1 MQDGR
6 GRPQAR
12 DMALS
17 RSAQLIVLVVCGTAL
32 AFLLLVVPAVVR
44 SMGRTPDVEQAP
56 PPAGTFRPTPEQWKA
71 LTFVKVGDQA
81 FAPTLSTEGQ
91 IATDDDVTVQ
101 ITPPFSGRVLSVAVK
116 AGDHVAKGQTLL
128 TAEASEVAQAESD
141 LATATANLAAA
152 KTQLATAKANA
163 ERQQALLKID
173 GAATKDV
180 QQSQSDLAT
189 AEATFRA
196 DEAALTA
203 VHDRIAILNVG
214 SVKAAAAKT
223 GLAALPSPIS
233 GVVTLRA
240 VGPGQY
246 LNSTANGATT
256 PIFTI
261 SDLSKVWLVA
271 NVREDDAGRLRVG
284 QPINMHVAAFPGRTF
299 KATLDYVAP
308 MIDPATRRLPVRA
321 VIANPDGALKPA
333 MFANFVIKTGAE
345 QTAVAVPTA
354 AVIYEGDQA
363 RVWVAQRGQS
373 LGLRQIKTGRTS
385 DGEVEVLSGLSPGDQ
400 VVVSGALFIDRAAK
414 ND

>member
-1 MQDGR
+1 
-6 GRPQAR
+6 
-12 DMALS
+12 MALS
-17 RSAQLIVLVVCGTAL
+17 RSAQLIVLAVCGAAL
-32 AFLLLVVPAVVR
+32 AFALLVVPAVVR
-44 SMGRTPDVEQAP
+44 SMGRKPDVEPAP

-101 ITPPFSGRVLSVAVK
+101 MTPPFSGRVLSVAVK

-128 TAEASEVAQAESD
+128 TAEASEVAQAETD

-152 KTQLATAKANA
+152 KTQLATATANA
-163 ERQQALLKID
+163 EREKALLKID

-189 AEATFRA
+189 AQATLGA
-196 DEAALTA
+196 DEAALKA

-214 SVKAAAAKT
+214 SVKFATAKSGVAT
-223 GLAALPSPIS
+223 LPSPIS
-233 GVVTLRA
+233 GVVTQRA

-271 NVREDDAGRLRVG
+271 NVREDEAGRLRVG
-284 QPINMHVAAFPGRTF
+284 QPIEMHAAAFPDRTF

-333 MFANFVIKTGAE
+333 MFANFVIKTGAD
-345 QTAVAVPTA
+345 QTAVAVPAA
-354 AVIYEGDQA
+354 AVIYEGDEA

-373 LGLRQIKTGRTS
+373 LGLREIKTGRTS
-385 DGEVEVLSGLSPGDQ
+385 DGEVEVLSGLNPGDQ
-400 VVVSGALFIDRAAK
+400 VVVSGAIFIDRAAK
-414 ND
+414 TD

>member
-1 MQDGR
+1 MQNGR
-6 GRPQAR
+6 GGPQGR
-12 DMALS
+12 DVALS
-17 RSAQLIVLVVCGTAL
+17 RSAQLIVLAISGTVL
-32 AFLLLVVPAVVR
+32 AFALLVVPAVVK
-44 SMGRTPDVEQAP
+44 SMGRKPDAEPTP

-101 ITPPFSGRVLSVAVK
+101 MTPPFSGRVLSVAVK
-116 AGDHVAKGQTLL
+116 AGDSVRKGQTLL
-128 TAEASEVAQAESD
+128 TAEASEVAQAQSD
-141 LATATANLAAA
+141 FATATANLAAA
-152 KTQLATAKANA
+152 KTQLATATANA

-196 DEAALTA
+196 DGAALKA
-203 VHDRIAILNVG
+203 VQDRIAILNVG
-214 SVKAAAAKT
+214 SSKLASAKT
-223 GLAALPSPIS
+223 GVATLPSPIS

-271 NVREDDAGRLRVG
+271 NVREDDAGRLHVG
-284 QPINMHVAAFPGRTF
+284 QPIDMHVAAFPGRTF
-299 KATLDYVAP
+299 KARLDYVAP

-333 MFANFVIKTGAE
+333 MFADFDIKTGAD

-373 LGLRQIKTGRTS
+373 LGLREIKTGRTS
-385 DGEVEVLSGLSPGDQ
+385 NGEVEVLSGLNPGDQ
-400 VVVSGALFIDRAAK
+400 VVVSGAIFIDRAAK

>member
-1 MQDGR
+1 MQNGR
-6 GRPQAR
+6 GASQGR
-12 DMALS
+12 DLALS
-17 RSAQLIVLVVCGTAL
+17 RSAQLIVLAISGVAL
-32 AFLLLVVPAVVR
+32 AFALLVVPAVVK
-44 SMGRTPDVEQAP
+44 SMGRKPDVEPAP

-101 ITPPFSGRVLSVAVK
+101 ITPPFSGRVVSVAVK
-116 AGDHVAKGQTLL
+116 AGDHVRKGQTLL

-152 KTQLATAKANA
+152 RTQLATATANA
-163 ERQQALLKID
+163 QRQQALLKID

-189 AEATFRA
+189 AEATFRV
-196 DEAALTA
+196 DEAALKA
-203 VHDRIAILNVG
+203 VQDRIAILNVG
-214 SVKAAAAKT
+214 SLKLASAKT
-223 GLAALPSPIS
+223 GVATLPSPMS

-271 NVREDDAGRLRVG
+271 NVREDDAGRLHVG
-284 QPINMHVAAFPGRTF
+284 QLIDMHVAAFPGRTF

-333 MFANFVIKTGAE
+333 MFADFVIKTGAD

-363 RVWVAQRGQS
+363 RVWVAQAGQS
-373 LGLRQIKTGRTS
+373 LGLREIKTGRTS
-385 DGEVEVLSGLSPGDQ
+385 DGEVEVLSGLNPGDQ

>member
-1 MQDGR
+1 V
-6 GRPQAR
+6 
-12 DMALS
+12 ALS
-17 RSAQLIVLVVCGTAL
+17 RSAQLIVLAISGTVL
-32 AFLLLVVPAVVR
+32 AFALLVVPAVVK
-44 SMGRTPDVEQAP
+44 SMGRKPDAEPTP

-101 ITPPFSGRVLSVAVK
+101 MTPPFSGRVLSVAVK
-116 AGDHVAKGQTLL
+116 AGDSVRKGQTLL
-128 TAEASEVAQAESD
+128 TAEASEVAQAQSD
-141 LATATANLAAA
+141 FATATANLAAA
-152 KTQLATAKANA
+152 KTQLATATANA

-196 DEAALTA
+196 DGAALKA
-203 VHDRIAILNVG
+203 VQDRIAILNVG
-214 SVKAAAAKT
+214 SSKLASAKT
-223 GLAALPSPIS
+223 GVATLPSPIS

-271 NVREDDAGRLRVG
+271 NVREDDAGRLHVG
-284 QPINMHVAAFPGRTF
+284 QPIDMHVAAFPGRTF
-299 KATLDYVAP
+299 KARLDYVAP

-333 MFANFVIKTGAE
+333 MFADFDIKTGAD

-373 LGLRQIKTGRTS
+373 LGLREIKTGRTS
-385 DGEVEVLSGLSPGDQ
+385 NGEVEVLSGLNPGDQ
-400 VVVSGALFIDRAAK
+400 VVVSGAIFIDRAAK

>member
-1 MQDGR
+1 V
-6 GRPQAR
+6 
-12 DMALS
+12 ALS
-17 RSAQLIVLVVCGTAL
+17 RSAQLIVLAISGTVL
-32 AFLLLVVPAVVR
+32 AFALLVVPAVVK
-44 SMGRTPDVEQAP
+44 SMGRKPDAEPTP

-101 ITPPFSGRVLSVAVK
+101 MTPPFSGRVLSVAVK
-116 AGDHVAKGQTLL
+116 AGDSVRKGQTLL
-128 TAEASEVAQAESD
+128 TAEASEVAQAQSD
-141 LATATANLAAA
+141 FATATANLAAA
-152 KTQLATAKANA
+152 KTQLATATANA

-196 DEAALTA
+196 DEAALKA
-203 VHDRIAILNVG
+203 VQDRIAILNVG
-214 SVKAAAAKT
+214 SSKLASAKT
-223 GLAALPSPIS
+223 GVATLPSPIS

-271 NVREDDAGRLRVG
+271 NVREDDAGRLHVG
-284 QPINMHVAAFPGRTF
+284 QPIDMHVAAFPGRTF

-333 MFANFVIKTGAE
+333 MFADFDIKTGAD

-373 LGLRQIKTGRTS
+373 LGLREIKTGRTS
-385 DGEVEVLSGLSPGDQ
+385 NGEVEVLSGLTPGDQ
-400 VVVSGALFIDRAAK
+400 VVVSGAIFIDRAAK

>member
-1 MQDGR
+1 MQNGR
-6 GRPQAR
+6 GGPQGR
-12 DMALS
+12 DVALS
-17 RSAQLIVLVVCGTAL
+17 RSAQLIAL
-32 AFLLLVVPAVVR
+32 AISGTVLAFALLVVPAVVK
-44 SMGRTPDVEQAP
+44 SMGRKPDAEPTP

-101 ITPPFSGRVLSVAVK
+101 MTPPFSGRVLSVAVK
-116 AGDHVAKGQTLL
+116 AGDSVRKGQTLL
-128 TAEASEVAQAESD
+128 TAEASEVAQAQSD
-141 LATATANLAAA
+141 FATATANLAAA
-152 KTQLATAKANA
+152 KTQLATATANA

-196 DEAALTA
+196 DGAALKA
-203 VHDRIAILNVG
+203 VQDRIAILNVG
-214 SVKAAAAKT
+214 SSKLASAKT
-223 GLAALPSPIS
+223 GVATLPSPIS

-271 NVREDDAGRLRVG
+271 NVREDDAGRLHVG
-284 QPINMHVAAFPGRTF
+284 QPIDMHVAAFPGRTF
-299 KATLDYVAP
+299 KARLDYVAP

-333 MFANFVIKTGAE
+333 MFADFDIKTGAD

-373 LGLRQIKTGRTS
+373 LGLREIKTGRTS
-385 DGEVEVLSGLSPGDQ
+385 NGEVEVLSGLTPGDQ
-400 VVVSGALFIDRAAK
+400 VVVSGAIFIDRAAK

>member
-1 MQDGR
+1 MQNGL
-6 GRPQAR
+6 GGTQGR

-17 RSAQLIVLVVCGTAL
+17 RSAQLIVLAISGTAL
-32 AFLLLVVPAVVR
+32 AFALLVVPAVVK
-44 SMGRTPDVEQAP
+44 SMGRKPDVEQTP

-101 ITPPFSGRVLSVAVK
+101 ITPPFSGRVVSVAVK
-116 AGDHVAKGQTLL
+116 AGDRVLKGQTLL
-128 TAEASEVAQAESD
+128 TAEASEAAQAESD

-152 KTQLATAKANA
+152 KTQLATATANA

-189 AEATFRA
+189 AEATYRA

-203 VHDRIAILNVG
+203 VHDRIAILNAG
-214 SVKAAAAKT
+214 SVKVASAKT

-256 PIFTI
+256 PIFTV

-271 NVREDDAGRLRVG
+271 NVREDDASRLHVG
-284 QPINMHVAAFPGRTF
+284 QPIDMHVAAFPGRTF

-333 MFANFVIKTGAE
+333 MFADFVIKTGAD

-354 AVIYEGDQA
+354 AVIYEGDEA

-373 LGLRQIKTGRTS
+373 LGLREIKTGRTS

>member
-1 MQDGR
+1 
-6 GRPQAR
+6 
-12 DMALS
+12 MALS
-17 RSAQLIVLVVCGTAL
+17 RSAQLIVLAICGAVLAL
-32 AFLLLVVPAVVR
+32 VLLGVPAVVR
-44 SMGRTPDVEQAP
+44 SMGRKPDVEQTP
-56 PPAGTFRPTPEQWKA
+56 PPPGTFRPTPEQWKA

-101 ITPPFSGRVLSVAVK
+101 ITPPFSGRVVSVAVK
-116 AGDHVAKGQTLL
+116 AGDRVHKGQTLL
-128 TAEASEVAQAESD
+128 TAEASEVVQAESD

-152 KTQLATAKANA
+152 KTQLATATANA

-189 AEATFRA
+189 AQATFSA
-196 DEAALTA
+196 DEAALKA
-203 VHDRIAILNVG
+203 VKDRIAILNVG
-214 SVKAAAAKT
+214 SLKPAAAKA
-223 GLAALPSPIS
+223 GVAILPSPIS

-256 PIFTI
+256 TIFTV

-271 NVREDDAGRLRVG
+271 NVREDDAARLHVG
-284 QPINMHVAAFPGRTF
+284 QPIDMHVPAFPGRTF

-333 MFANFVIKTGAE
+333 MFADFLIKTGAD

-363 RVWVAQRGQS
+363 RVWVAERGQS
-373 LGLRQIKTGRTS
+373 LGLRNIKTGRTS
-385 DGEVEVLSGLSPGDQ
+385 EGEVEVLSGLNPGDQ

-414 ND
+414 AD

>member
-1 MQDGR
+1 
-6 GRPQAR
+6 
-12 DMALS
+12 MALS
-17 RSAQLIVLVVCGTAL
+17 RGAQLIVLAVSGAAL
-32 AFLLLVVPAVVR
+32 AFVLLVVPAVVK
-44 SMGRTPDVEQAP
+44 SMGRTPDVEPPP

-128 TAEASEVAQAESD
+128 TAQASEVAQAESD

-152 KTQLATAKANA
+152 KTQLATATANA

-180 QQSQSDLAT
+180 QQAQSDLAT
-189 AEATFRA
+189 AQATLGV
-196 DEAALTA
+196 DEAALKA
-203 VHDRIAILNVG
+203 VHDRIAILNLG
-214 SVKAAAAKT
+214 SLKLGSAKS
-223 GLAALPSPIS
+223 GVAALPSPIS
-233 GVVTLRA
+233 GVVTQRA

-271 NVREDDAGRLRVG
+271 NVREDQAGRLRVG
-284 QPINMHVAAFPGRTF
+284 QPIDMHVAAFPDRTF

-333 MFANFVIKTGAE
+333 MFADFVIKTGAD

-363 RVWVAQRGQS
+363 RVWVVQRGQS
-373 LGLRQIKTGRTS
+373 LGLREIKTGRTS
-385 DGEVEVLSGLSPGDQ
+385 GGEVEVLSGLSPGDQ
-400 VVVSGALFIDRAAK
+400 VVVSGAIFIDRAAK
-414 ND
+414 TD

>member
-1 MQDGR
+1 
-6 GRPQAR
+6 
-12 DMALS
+12 MALS
-17 RSAQLIVLVVCGTAL
+17 RSAQLIVLAVCGAAL
-32 AFLLLVVPAVVR
+32 AFALLVVPAVVR
-44 SMGRTPDVEQAP
+44 SMGRKPDVEPAP

-101 ITPPFSGRVLSVAVK
+101 MTPPFSGRVLSVAVK
-116 AGDHVAKGQTLL
+116 AGDRVAKGQTLL

-152 KTQLATAKANA
+152 KTQLATATANA
-163 ERQQALLKID
+163 ERQKALLKID

-189 AEATFRA
+189 AEATVGA
-196 DEAALTA
+196 DEAALKA

-214 SVKAAAAKT
+214 SVKFATAKS
-223 GLAALPSPIS
+223 GVASLPSPIS
-233 GVVTLRA
+233 GVVTQRA

-271 NVREDDAGRLRVG
+271 NVREDEAGRLRVG
-284 QPINMHVAAFPGRTF
+284 QPIEMHAAAFPDRTF

-333 MFANFVIKTGAE
+333 MFANFVIKTGAD
-345 QTAVAVPTA
+345 QTAVAVPAA
-354 AVIYEGDQA
+354 AVIYEGDEA

-373 LGLRQIKTGRTS
+373 LGLREIKTGRTS
-385 DGEVEVLSGLSPGDQ
+385 DGEVEVLSGLNPGDQ
-400 VVVSGALFIDRAAK
+400 VVVSGAIFIDRAAK
-414 ND
+414 TD

>member
-1 MQDGR
+1 MQDAR
-6 GRPQAR
+6 GAPQGR

-17 RSAQLIVLVVCGTAL
+17 RSAQLIVLAVCGAAL
-32 AFLLLVVPAVVR
+32 AFALLVVPAVVR
-44 SMGRTPDVEQAP
+44 SMGRKPDVEPAP

-101 ITPPFSGRVLSVAVK
+101 MTPPFSGRVLSVAVK

-128 TAEASEVAQAESD
+128 TAEASEVAQAETD

-152 KTQLATAKANA
+152 KTQLATATANA
-163 ERQQALLKID
+163 EREKALLKID

-189 AEATFRA
+189 AQATLGA
-196 DEAALTA
+196 DEAALKA

-214 SVKAAAAKT
+214 SVKFATAKSGVAT
-223 GLAALPSPIS
+223 LPSPIS
-233 GVVTLRA
+233 GVVTQRA

-271 NVREDDAGRLRVG
+271 NVREDEAGRLRVG
-284 QPINMHVAAFPGRTF
+284 QPIEMHAAAFPDRTF

-333 MFANFVIKTGAE
+333 MFANFVIKTGAD
-345 QTAVAVPTA
+345 QTAVAVPAA
-354 AVIYEGDQA
+354 AVIYEGDEA

-373 LGLRQIKTGRTS
+373 LGLREIKTGRTS
-385 DGEVEVLSGLSPGDQ
+385 DGEVEVLSGLNPGDQ
-400 VVVSGALFIDRAAK
+400 VVVSGAIFIDRAAK
-414 ND
+414 TD

>member
-1 MQDGR
+1 V
-6 GRPQAR
+6 
-12 DMALS
+12 ALS
-17 RSAQLIVLVVCGTAL
+17 RSAQLIAL
-32 AFLLLVVPAVVR
+32 AISGTVLAFALLVVPAVVK
-44 SMGRTPDVEQAP
+44 SMGRKPDAEPTP

-101 ITPPFSGRVLSVAVK
+101 MTPPFSGRVLSVAVK
-116 AGDHVAKGQTLL
+116 AGDSVRKGQTLL
-128 TAEASEVAQAESD
+128 TAEASEVAQAQSD
-141 LATATANLAAA
+141 FATATANLAAA
-152 KTQLATAKANA
+152 KTQLATATANA

-196 DEAALTA
+196 DGAALKA
-203 VHDRIAILNVG
+203 VQDRIAILNVG
-214 SVKAAAAKT
+214 SSKLASAKT
-223 GLAALPSPIS
+223 GVATLPSPIS

-271 NVREDDAGRLRVG
+271 NVREDDAGRLHVG
-284 QPINMHVAAFPGRTF
+284 QPIDMHVAAFPGRTF
-299 KATLDYVAP
+299 KARLDYVAP

-333 MFANFVIKTGAE
+333 MFADFDIKTGAD

-373 LGLRQIKTGRTS
+373 LGLREIKTGRTS
-385 DGEVEVLSGLSPGDQ
+385 NGEVEVLSGLTPGDQ
-400 VVVSGALFIDRAAK
+400 VVVSGAIFIDRAAK

>member
-1 MQDGR
+1 MQNDRGEPQGR
-6 GRPQAR
+6 
-12 DMALS
+12 DVALS
-17 RSAQLIVLVVCGTAL
+17 RSAQLIVLAISGTVL
-32 AFLLLVVPAVVR
+32 AFALLVVPAVVK
-44 SMGRTPDVEQAP
+44 SMGRKPDVEPTP
-56 PPAGTFRPTPEQWKA
+56 PPAGTFRPTPEQWRA

-91 IATDDDVTVQ
+91 IATDDDLTVQ
-101 ITPPFSGRVLSVAVK
+101 MTPPFSGRVLSVAVK
-116 AGDHVAKGQTLL
+116 AGDRVRKGQTLL
-128 TAEASEVAQAESD
+128 IAEASEVAQAQSD

-152 KTQLATAKANA
+152 KTQLATATANA

-189 AEATFRA
+189 AEATFRV
-196 DEAALTA
+196 DEAALKA
-203 VHDRIAILNVG
+203 VQDRIAILNVG
-214 SVKAAAAKT
+214 SSKLASAKT
-223 GLAALPSPIS
+223 GVATLPSPIS

-271 NVREDDAGRLRVG
+271 NVREDDAGRLHVG
-284 QPINMHVAAFPGRTF
+284 QPIDMHVAAFPGRTF

-333 MFANFVIKTGAE
+333 MFADFDIKTGAD
-345 QTAVAVPTA
+345 QSAVAVPSA

-373 LGLRQIKTGRTS
+373 LGLREIKTGRTS
-385 DGEVEVLSGLSPGDQ
+385 NGEVEVLSGLNPGDQ
-400 VVVSGALFIDRAAK
+400 VVVSGAIFIDRAAK

>member
-1 MQDGR
+1 MQNGR
-6 GRPQAR
+6 GGPQGR
-12 DMALS
+12 DVALS
-17 RSAQLIVLVVCGTAL
+17 RSAQLIVLAVSGAAL
-32 AFLLLVVPAVVR
+32 AFALLVVPAVVK
-44 SMGRTPDVEQAP
+44 SMGPKPDAEQAP

-101 ITPPFSGRVLSVAVK
+101 ITPPFSGRVVSVAVK

-128 TAEASEVAQAESD
+128 TAAASEVAQAESD

-152 KTQLATAKANA
+152 KTQLATATANA

-189 AEATFRA
+189 AAATFHA
-196 DEAALTA
+196 DEAALKA

-214 SVKAAAAKT
+214 SLKLASAKT
-223 GLAALPSPIS
+223 GVATLPSPIS
-233 GVVTLRA
+233 GVVMLRS

-256 PIFTI
+256 PIFTV

-271 NVREDDAGRLRVG
+271 NVREDDASRLHVG
-284 QPINMHVAAFPGRTF
+284 QAIDMHVAAFPGRTF

-333 MFANFVIKTGAE
+333 MFADFVIKTGAD

-354 AVIYEGDQA
+354 AVIYEGDEA
-363 RVWVAQRGQS
+363 RVWVAEKGQS
-373 LGLRQIKTGRTS
+373 LGLREIKTGRTS
-385 DGEVEVLSGLSPGDQ
+385 DGEVEVLSGLNPGDQ
-400 VVVSGALFIDRAAK
+400 VVVSGAIFIDRAAK
-414 ND
+414 SD

>member
-1 MQDGR
+1 
-6 GRPQAR
+6 
-12 DMALS
+12 
-17 RSAQLIVLVVCGTAL
+17 
-32 AFLLLVVPAVVR
+32 
-44 SMGRTPDVEQAP
+44 
-56 PPAGTFRPTPEQWKA
+56 
-71 LTFVKVGDQA
+71 
-81 FAPTLSTEGQ
+81 
-91 IATDDDVTVQ
+91 
-101 ITPPFSGRVLSVAVK
+101 
-116 AGDHVAKGQTLL
+116 LL
-128 TAEASEVAQAESD
+128 TAQASEVAQAESD